1 MSRFERWSRRKRGL
15 DDAIENAA
23 ETPLASVSPTMPAHA
38 DVPPYENGQAADDIT
53 ADIVTEQDDELRS
66 EQGDPDALL
75 ADPDTLDPSSD
86 FKAYLA
92 PGVSPEL
99 KRRALRRMFTASQY
113 NVRDGLDDYDQDFTL
128 MRDLSPEIASKLR
141 SWMNQ
146 LAEDTATADDNDATS
161 LASQT
166 HDEQRDTTTDDSLE
180 ARGEDPPSDTVAT
193 SDPSRPT
200 NGTV

>member
-15 DDAIENAA
+15 NDTSENEA
-23 ETPLASVSPTMPAHA
+23 EAPLAGVNPTASALTDESPH
-38 DVPPYENGQAADDIT
+38 ENGLAADDT
-53 ADIVTEQDDELRS
+53 AADIVSERDDELTS
-66 EQGDPDALL
+66 ERNDPDARLV
-75 ADPDTLDPSSD
+75 DPDTLDPNSD

-141 SWMNQ
+141 SWMNE
-146 LAEDTATADDNDATS
+146 LTEDTTVGDGDADS
-161 LASQT
+161 LASQA
-166 HDEQRDTTTDDSLE
+166 HDEQIDTTPDDSLE
-180 ARGEDPPSDTVAT
+180 TPDEDPPSDTVAT

-200 NGTV
+200 NGSV

>member
-15 DDAIENAA
+15 DDANDN
-23 ETPLASVSPTMPAHA
+23 ETEAPLTDEPSTIAAHA
-38 DVPPYENGQAADDIT
+38 DVAPHENGQAADDIT
-53 ADIVTEQDDELRS
+53 ADTVNEQDDELTS
-66 EQGDPDALL
+66 EQDDPDARLV
-75 ADPDTLDPSSD
+75 DPDTLDPSSD

-92 PGVSPEL
+92 PGISPEL

-141 SWMNQ
+141 SWMNE
-146 LAEDTATADDNDATS
+146 LTEDTTTDVDDVDS
-161 LASQT
+161 SASQA
-166 HDEQRDTTTDDSLE
+166 HDERIDTTTDDSLDTQD
-180 ARGEDPPSDTVAT
+180 EDSSDIAAI
-193 SDPSRPT
+193 SDPSRPA

>member
-15 DDAIENAA
+15 DDANDN
-23 ETPLASVSPTMPAHA
+23 ETEAPLAGVNPTTPALTDASSHENSQVA
-38 DVPPYENGQAADDIT
+38 DAITTDI
-53 ADIVTEQDDELRS
+53 ASEQDDELTS
-66 EQGDPDALL
+66 EQDDPDAQL

-141 SWMNQ
+141 SWMNELTQ
-146 LAEDTATADDNDATS
+146 DTTAGDDREAAS
-161 LASQT
+161 LASQV
-166 HDEQRDTTTDDSLE
+166 HDEQTGTTKDDSLE
-180 ARGEDPPSDTVAT
+180 AGAEDPPSDTAAT
-193 SDPSRPT
+193 SDPTRPT
-200 NGTV
+200 SGTV